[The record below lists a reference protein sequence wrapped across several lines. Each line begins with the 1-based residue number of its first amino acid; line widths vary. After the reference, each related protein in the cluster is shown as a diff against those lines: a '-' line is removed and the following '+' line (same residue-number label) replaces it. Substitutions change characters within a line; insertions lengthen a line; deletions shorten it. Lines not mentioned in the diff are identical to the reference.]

1 MDLSRINL
9 LNILAVVQRI
19 PLIKRYIDTSK
30 NNYNY
35 KKSVEDSSRA
45 TLDIDEDLKRRLEA
59 RSKKTGFSE
68 HDLVNSYIFHGLN
81 EDEKYECEGGMTP
94 EEIFE
99 LLEHDL
105 PEGDWVSNE
114 LMGLIETEYL
124 TNAVKLKKDSYPY

>member
-9 LNILAVVQRI
+9 FNILAVVQRI

-81 EDEKYECEGGMTP
+81 EDEKYESEGGMTP

-114 LMGLIETEYL
+114 LAGLVESKYI
-124 TNAVKLKKDSYPY
+124 TNAIKLKKDSYK

>member
-9 LNILAVVQRI
+9 FNILAVVQRI

-30 NNYNY
+30 NNYNS

-45 TLDIDEDLKRRLEA
+45 TLDIDEDLKRRLET

-68 HDLVNSYIFHGLN
+68 HDLLNSYIFPGLN
-81 EDEKYECEGGMTP
+81 EDEKYECEGGMAP

-99 LLEHDL
+99 ILDHDL

-114 LMGLIETEYL
+114 LAGLVESKYI
-124 TNAVKLKKDSYPY
+124 TNAIKLKKDSYK

>member
-1 MDLSRINL
+1 MDLSRKNMF
-9 LNILAVVQRI
+9 NILAVVQRI
-19 PLIKRYIDTSK
+19 PLIKRYIDISK
-30 NNYNY
+30 YYCNY
-35 KKSVEDSSRA
+35 KKSVGDSSMA
-45 TLDIDEDLKRRLEA
+45 SIEIDENLKMRLDA
-59 RSKKTGFSE
+59 RSKRTGFSE

-124 TNAVKLKKDSYPY
+124 TNAVKLKKDSYK

>member
-9 LNILAVVQRI
+9 FNILAVVQRI

-30 NNYNY
+30 NNYNS
-35 KKSVEDSSRA
+35 KKSVEDSSRT

-68 HDLVNSYIFHGLN
+68 HDLVNSYIFHDLN

-99 LLEHDL
+99 ILDHDL

-124 TNAVKLKKDSYPY
+124 TNAVKLKKDSYK

>member
-9 LNILAVVQRI
+9 FNILAVVQRI

-30 NNYNY
+30 NNYNS

-45 TLDIDEDLKRRLEA
+45 TLDIDEDLKRRLET

-68 HDLVNSYIFHGLN
+68 HYLLNSYIFHGLN
-81 EDEKYECEGGMTP
+81 EDGKYEGEGGMTP

-99 LLEHDL
+99 ILDHDL

-114 LMGLIETEYL
+114 L
-124 TNAVKLKKDSYPY
+124 S

>member
-9 LNILAVVQRI
+9 FNILAVVQRI

-35 KKSVEDSSRA
+35 KKSVEDSSRT

-124 TNAVKLKKDSYPY
+124 TNAVKLKKDSYK

>member
-9 LNILAVVQRI
+9 FNILAVVQRI

-30 NNYNY
+30 NNYNS

-45 TLDIDEDLKRRLEA
+45 TLDIDEDLKRRLET

-68 HDLVNSYIFHGLN
+68 HDLLNSYIFHGLN
-81 EDEKYECEGGMTP
+81 EDGKYECEGGMAP

-99 LLEHDL
+99 ILDHDL

-114 LMGLIETEYL
+114 LAGLVESKYI
-124 TNAVKLKKDSYPY
+124 TNAIKLKKDSYK

>member
-9 LNILAVVQRI
+9 FNILAVVQRI

-30 NNYNY
+30 NNYNS
-35 KKSVEDSSRA
+35 KKSVGDSSRA
-45 TLDIDEDLKRRLEA
+45 TLDIDENLKRRLET

-68 HDLVNSYIFHGLN
+68 HYLLNSYIFHGLN
-81 EDEKYECEGGMTP
+81 EDGKYECEEGMTP

-99 LLEHDL
+99 ILDHDL

-114 LMGLIETEYL
+114 LAGLVESKYI
-124 TNAVKLKKDSYPY
+124 TNAIKLKKDSYK

>member
-1 MDLSRINL
+1 MSTI
-9 LNILAVVQRI
+9 
-19 PLIKRYIDTSK
+19 
-30 NNYNY
+30 
-35 KKSVEDSSRA
+35 E
-45 TLDIDEDLKRRLEA
+45 IDENIKRRLEA
-59 RSKKTGFSE
+59 RAKKTGVSE

-124 TNAVKLKKDSYPY
+124 TNAVKLKKDSYK

>member
-9 LNILAVVQRI
+9 FNILAVVQRI

-99 LLEHDL
+99 
-105 PEGDWVSNE
+105 EGDWVSNE

-124 TNAVKLKKDSYPY
+124 TNAVKLKKDSYK

>member
-30 NNYNY
+30 NNDNY
-35 KKSVEDSSRA
+35 KKSVEDSSRT

-124 TNAVKLKKDSYPY
+124 TNAVKLKKDSYK

>member
-9 LNILAVVQRI
+9 FNILAVVQRI

-94 EEIFE
+94 EEIF
-99 LLEHDL
+99 L

-114 LMGLIETEYL
+114 LAGLVESKYI
-124 TNAVKLKKDSYPY
+124 TNAIKLKKDSYK